1 MYDVQLYV
9 WCKVG
14 KGNFPF
20 FVNMKATQL
29 NILISSLFRIPSKE
43 DIMPG
48 GDHFTVGGDRL
59 VENIKPLLFLY
70 FQHQE
75 IFPPAAWRPYPRCCK
90 EPFGDSPVNPNL
102 KTHLSC
108 PGRKCL
114 WNSPSPHL
122 LVWPLEEYCTSAT
135 WVMKWLGN
143 EVILPVGNSLLNAL
157 PGEG

>member
-1 MYDVQLYV
+1 MNRPNVQLYV
-9 WCKVG
+9 RCKVG

-20 FVNMKATQL
+20 FANMKATQL

-90 EPFGDSPVNPNL
+90 EPFGDSPVNPKL

-114 WNSPSPHL
+114 CFL
-122 LVWPLEEYCTSAT
+122 LCGTHRHHIFWFGRWEDIV
-135 WVMKWLGN
+135 
-143 EVILPVGNSLLNAL
+143 LLQQEL
-157 PGEG
+157 KT

>member
-14 KGNFPF
+14 KGIGVKFSIF
-20 FVNMKATQL
+20 FVNMNAAQL

-48 GDHFTVGGDRL
+48 GDYFTVGGDRL
-59 VENIKPLLFLY
+59 VENIKPLLFPY

-90 EPFGDSPVNPNL
+90 EPFGDSPVNPKL

-114 WNSPSPHL
+114 CFLLCGTHRHHIFWFGRWKNIVLLQHRSWNDL
-122 LVWPLEEYCTSAT
+122 AR
-135 WVMKWLGN
+135 K
-143 EVILPVGNSLLNAL
+143 
-157 PGEG
+157 